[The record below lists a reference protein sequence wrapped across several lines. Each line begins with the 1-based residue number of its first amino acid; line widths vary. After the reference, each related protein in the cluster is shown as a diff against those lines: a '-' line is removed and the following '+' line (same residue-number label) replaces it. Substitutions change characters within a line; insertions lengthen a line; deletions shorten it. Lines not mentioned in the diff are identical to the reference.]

1 LLLKEKK
8 CLKNVKNSFPIFFQR
23 QVHSPKPLNIFYT
36 CCVNQ
41 ELASMHDM
49 LKQQR
54 ARNESLKKIQQ
65 VKTNLVNMIT
75 YLSKYVTNIFNR
87 WYICMCRLLS
97 HKRMMSPPRFCC
109 LTLTYPLITTL
120 WNQLIYN
127 QPQHSHQ
134 TWIFFCQLHTFKT
147 TL

>member
-1 LLLKEKK
+1 MYYYVLCLITVCGSPQTLAELKEEESLLLKEKK

-41 ELASMHDM
+41 ELASMRDM

-65 VKTNLVNMIT
+65 VKTKP
-75 YLSKYVTNIFNR
+75 SKHDHLFE
-87 WYICMCRLLS
+87 
-97 HKRMMSPPRFCC
+97 
-109 LTLTYPLITTL
+109 
-120 WNQLIYN
+120 
-127 QPQHSHQ
+127 
-134 TWIFFCQLHTFKT
+134 
-147 TL
+147 